1 MPLTVSRLM
10 VTGLVSGLSLA
21 HHSDS
26 ESFPLARASLS
37 QMEPSAR
44 VSGSL
49 AGHIV
54 FPPSSFWPLPNS
66 AGLVLVTQWT
76 GTSSLLLGPPKFS
89 QFVFGESTTFF
100 IGTSLLL

>member
-37 QMEPSAR
+37 QMEPSQGFLG
-44 VSGSL
+44 VWQD
-49 AGHIV
+49 I
-54 FPPSSFWPLPNS
+54 SSFLLPPF
-66 AGLVLVTQWT
+66 GPFQI
-76 GTSSLLLGPPKFS
+76 LLG
-89 QFVFGESTTFF
+89 
-100 IGTSLLL
+100 